1 MIENDYTTGFLDP
14 IAKVWNHSSIL
25 GIAACRKKPPLKAK
39 RPKKPG
45 LLCKKQCN
53 CRPK

>member
-1 MIENDYTTGFLDP
+1 MHDSSTSFLDP

-25 GIAACRKKPPLKAK
+25 GIAAARKKKPPLKAK
-39 RPKKPG
+39 RPKKPS

>member
-1 MIENDYTTGFLDP
+1 MHDSSTSFLDP

-25 GIAACRKKPPLKAK
+25 GIAAVCKKKPALKAK
-39 RPKKPG
+39 KAKKPS
-45 LLCKKQCN
+45 LLCKKQYN